1 MCDNSKAVEDYS
13 RVLAEKPKTIRDLQ
27 KRMKLLA
34 PLSASI
40 EEEPV
45 ETGTS
50 ENPIELISSEE
61 EEDPEEYPAEDFE
74 KVMSE
79 KSESVDEEIEILED
93 EPIDEG
99 NKVQE
104 DNSLIEDSP
113 ESRVFFERFG
123 NKKRKKN
130 MIRSRLI
137 RPRSCKKKEDYPFAT
152 ELVPKPMRLG
162 FEELEVASIPRRL
175 RLELRRLA

>member
-1 MCDNSKAVEDYS
+1 MEDYN
-13 RVLAEKPKTIRDLQ
+13 RVLAEKPRTIRDLP

-34 PLSASI
+34 QLSAKI

-50 ENPIELISSEE
+50 EYPIELISSEE
-61 EEDPEEYPAEDFE
+61 EEDPEEYPTEDFE

-104 DNSLIEDSP
+104 DNSLIKDSP
-113 ESRVFFERFG
+113 ESRVFFERFE

-130 MIRSRLI
+130 VIRSRPI

-152 ELVPKPMRLG
+152 KLVP
-162 FEELEVASIPRRL
+162 
-175 RLELRRLA
+175 